1 MVYEVPASKAS
12 QKQNVFEFKVPG
24 EKKVRT
30 LPLLKYL
37 PMGMNSRM
45 ADAAGPIQ
53 AAQKAGRKPAPEEL
67 HALGSI
73 QMEILN
79 KYSPGLVD
87 NVDAEQLGAVMV
99 AWQEASGI
107 SVGES
112 PASAG
117 S

>member
-24 EKKVRT
+24 ERKPRS
-30 LPLLKYL
+30 LPLLKFL
-37 PMGMNSRM
+37 PVGLNGRM
-45 ADAAGPIQ
+45 ADAAKPVHT
-53 AAQKAGRKPAPEEL
+53 AQKAGRKPSADEL

-87 NVDAEQLGAVMV
+87 AVDSEQLGAILR
-99 AWQEASGI
+99 AWQEASNI